1 MNYIALGCWSGN
13 ILHSDPWLQGP
24 LAPYLVKGRILNG
37 PVQNKRTYASRFFE
51 LFTLPAS
58 LKLNTQRRSAPSIR
72 ASKEEEE
79 RSVFI
84 SVTLMKGISGYKI
97 TVSIIGI
104 TFCMW
109 RVQPCDRD
117 LKQKFLSLIV
127 CLFYP
132 HIFFFFS
139 SYLFC
144 YPHFFSIRIFL
155 SAISHPHP
163 PSVGIRSASYRHPP
177 WRSAEI
183 ERFEILWSFLT
194 VNPNLL

>member
-1 MNYIALGCWSGN
+1 M
-13 ILHSDPWLQGP
+13 
-24 LAPYLVKGRILNG
+24 
-37 PVQNKRTYASRFFE
+37 QNKRTYASRFFE
-51 LFTLPAS
+51 LFTLPAAS
-58 LKLNTQRRSAPSIR
+58 LKLNTQRRSAPTMR
-72 ASKEEEE
+72 AFKEEEE

-104 TFCMW
+104 TFCTW
-109 RVQPCDRD
+109 RVQPCDSD
-117 LKQKFLSLIV
+117 LKEKFLSLIV

-132 HIFFFFS
+132 HIFFF
-139 SYLFC
+139 LLLT
-144 YPHFFSIRIFL
+144 FFVIRIFFP
-155 SAISHPHP
+155 SAFSHQHP
-163 PSVGIRSASYRHPP
+163 PSAGIRSASYRHPP